1 MCVYTF
7 ECVLVYV
14 CLYLCICVYVCIH
27 ICVDMCIKFLCVSV
41 YMCACVYTY
50 AYACLCVYRHMCLC
64 VCLCMLVCIRVCVFV
79 CVCVYVSVCL
89 CDLCEYVYAYVYVGG
104 MLGDFSGSWS
114 LLRGFKHLG
123 PSGHLPSATCLGAF
137 KPNPCFWLLWGQF
150 FGAKV
155 QSWLFPQVLW
165 KEGLVPGVLEGRT
178 SGDPSIIWVSLWSLW
193 LVHSPLP
200 METRGHLIWSGRHL
214 PGEGGVLSS
223 HMYRVS
229 DLRDQIFKR
238 TMPD

>member
-1 MCVYTF
+1 MYVCIYAFVCMCVYIYVWI
-7 ECVLVYV
+7 CVLSFCV
-14 CLYLCICVYVCIH
+14 CLCICVRVSIHMHMYVFVCIG
-27 ICVDMCIKFLCVSV
+27 ICV
-41 YMCACVYTY
+41 CVYVFV
-50 AYACLCVYRHMCLC
+50 CLCVYVYVSLC
-64 VCLCMLVCIRVCVFV
+64 VCVY
-79 CVCVYVSVCL
+79 VYVSVCL
-89 CDLCEYVYAYVYVGG
+89 CDLCEYVYACVYVGG

-123 PSGHLPSATCLGAF
+123 PSCHLPLATCLGAF
-137 KPNPCFWLLWGQF
+137 KPSPCFWLLWGQF

-165 KEGLVPGVLEGRT
+165 KEGLVPGVLESRT

-200 METRGHLIWSGRHL
+200 METRGHLIWSGWHL
-214 PGEGGVLSS
+214 PGEGGVLGS